1 MEGEG
6 ANGKRSWDEYSNEKA
21 GDIGVGQTMALLRR
35 QSEDQSEQKPE
46 TSSAPNTEADDKKE
60 NGGEDWQKI
69 DRASKRRKKNDANYP
84 AISHAAHARLQSF
97 VKISDLQ
104 NLVLYLLADGNAPQW
119 VSVRHSKNFEKVVV
133 LMVPGLETGL
143 FNGKIGLEFTET
155 ETTRDGPENQP
166 DEAVANGE
174 QDGETKL
181 QKPQRLSISPDDYY
195 PSKLAFQKLP
205 DPLKPLADMFPHI
218 WPIKTPGDYNRMH
231 SPLYAML
238 SSPIP
243 RTKEEKKQKGPKAP
257 AEGRNWKDVRTPMTE
272 FLLTREELA
281 ENGFA
286 LHPAHLRNEAEME
299 YERTR
304 RFKACQAPEDGWTD
318 ILDIKTLSEGHVP
331 EADVEKGS
339 VTGGRQLLVVDCEM
353 VTTTTD
359 RFALA
364 RISMIDWDGKTVL
377 DEFVEPPD
385 PVKDYL
391 TPFSGIT
398 KEDLDKATLT
408 LADIQAKLREL
419 LTRQTIL
426 AGHSL
431 DSDLRALKLSY
442 PFVIDTAVLY
452 PHPKGPPQ
460 KSSLKWL
467 TQKYLQR
474 EIQNRGAQ
482 GHDSVEDAQACLDL
496 IRQKCERGKAWGT
509 PDATGEPIFRR
520 LSRYDS
526 NDDSKDAGKNLEN
539 SPILSTGRTGA
550 VVDWGDPMRGF
561 GASATVAISCE
572 TDTDVVQGMVRA
584 VSGDKTA
591 TNIPSSGC
599 DFIWGR
605 LRELEAVRGW
615 WSKSKSLDAQDRL
628 ARTMNAA
635 NGEKGDDAIKS
646 DTTDSAATDTTNDL
660 STFDLANALSK
671 TVSHIKTVWDALPE
685 RTAFIVYSGGGDPRE
700 MVRLQAMHSEYKRCF
715 ATMKWDE
722 LPVKWTDVEEQ
733 ALKKAASKARSGV
746 GFIGVK

>member
-1 MEGEG
+1 MEGDG
-6 ANGKRSWDEYSNEKA
+6 ATGKRSWDEYSNEKP
-21 GDIGVGQTMALLRR
+21 GEIGVGETVALLRR
-35 QSEDQSEQKPE
+35 QSQDQGEQKQE
-46 TSSAPNTEADDKKE
+46 KVGVSTNGADGEKE
-60 NGGEDWQKI
+60 DGAEDWQKV

-84 AISHAAHARLQSF
+84 AISHAAHARLQSII
-97 VKISDLQ
+97 KISDLQ

-119 VSVRHSKNFEKVVV
+119 VSVRHSKSFEKVVV

-143 FNGKIGLEFTET
+143 FNGSINLEASEAET
-155 ETTRDGPENQP
+155 NTNGAEN
-166 DEAVANGE
+166 EENGTAANGE
-174 QDGETKL
+174 AVDGDPVKS
-181 QKPQRLSISPDDYY
+181 QKPQHLSMSPDNYY
-195 PSKLAFQKLP
+195 PSKLATQKLP
-205 DPLKPLADMFPHI
+205 DCLKPLADMFPHI
-218 WPIKTPGDYNRMH
+218 WPVKTPGDFNRMH

-257 AEGRNWKDVRTPMTE
+257 AEGRNWKNVRTPMTE
-272 FLLTREELA
+272 FILTREELA

-286 LHPAHLRNEAEME
+286 LHPAHLRNETEME
-299 YERTR
+299 YEKTR
-304 RFKACQAPEDGWTD
+304 RYKACQAPEDGWTD
-318 ILDIKTLSEGHVP
+318 ILDIKSLSEGHVP
-331 EADVEKGS
+331 DADVEKGS

-364 RISMIDWDGKTVL
+364 RISMIDWNGKTVL
-377 DEFVEPPD
+377 DEFVKPPD

-408 LADIQAKLREL
+408 LSDIQSKLGSL
-419 LTRQTIL
+419 LTPQTLL

-431 DSDLRALKLSY
+431 DSDLRALKISY

-474 EIQNRGAQ
+474 EIQNRGGQ

-496 IRQKCERGKAWGT
+496 IRQKCEKGKTWGT

-520 LSRYDS
+520 LARYDS
-526 NDDSKDAGKNLEN
+526 TAASGDAGKNLAN
-539 SPILSTGRTGA
+539 SPSSTAGRTGA

-561 GASATVAISCE
+561 GASATAAISCE
-572 TDTDVVQGMVRA
+572 DDGDVVDGMVRA
-584 VSGDKTA
+584 VNGDGKA
-591 TNIPSSGC
+591 SNIPSSGC
-599 DFIWGR
+599 DFVWGR

-628 ARTMNAA
+628 ARTLDAA
-635 NGEKGDDAIKS
+635 NGDAGTSDESESKS
-646 DTTDSAATDTTNDL
+646 GELSSSKLASAVA
-660 STFDLANALSK
+660 K
-671 TVSHIKTVWDALPE
+671 TVGCIQSVWDALPE
-685 RTAFIVYSGGGDPRE
+685 RTAFIVYSGGGDPKD
-700 MVRLQAMHSEYKRCF
+700 MVRLQAMHDEYKRCYK
-715 ATMKWDE
+715 TMKWDE
-722 LPVKWTDVEEQ
+722 LPVKWTDVEQ
-733 ALKKAASKARSGV
+733 QGLKEATSKARNGV